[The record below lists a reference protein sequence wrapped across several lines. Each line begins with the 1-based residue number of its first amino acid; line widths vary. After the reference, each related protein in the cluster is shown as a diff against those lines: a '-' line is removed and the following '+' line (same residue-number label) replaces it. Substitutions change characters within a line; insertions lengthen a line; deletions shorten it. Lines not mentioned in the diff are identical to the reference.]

1 MIIDVMNGLEQL
13 THAQRE
19 RLAFLDFCL
28 NYFGSISRA
37 ALMDRFGTGLAAAT
51 RDFAAYKSFAP
62 DNLVLR
68 HNNKVYERTLSFKP
82 LFEHDPSAVLSC
94 LANGFGNGISQ
105 PSLSSSRCIVAPQ
118 LILPKIEIISAL
130 MRSIHV
136 EKPIQCTYV
145 SLSSGI
151 TKRELVPH
159 SLANDGR
166 RWHVRAYDRE
176 KTAFRDFSCSRFENI
191 AVIDDTPHE
200 QESRESDY
208 QWNRWVELEL
218 IPHPSLPLPRAIE
231 LDFGMENGLLLIK
244 TRAALAGYLL
254 SFWNVDCSERF
265 ELNSGRHSLALKNRL
280 TLYGVENLVIAPGYE
295 VSKTGV
301 HVC

>member
-1 MIIDVMNGLEQL
+1 MIIDVMNGLGQL

-105 PSLSSSRCIVAPQ
+105 PSLSSNRCIVAPQ

-130 MRSIHV
+130 MRSIHL

-176 KTAFRDFSCSRFENI
+176 KAEFRDFSCSRFESI

-200 QESRESDY
+200 QESRESDH

-218 IPHPSLPLPRAIE
+218 IPHPLLQFPRAIE
-231 LDFGMENGLLLIK
+231 LDYGMVNGLLSIK
-244 TRAALAGYLL
+244 VRAALVGYILN
-254 SFWNVDCSERF
+254 FWNVDCSDGF
-265 ELNSGRHSLALKNRL
+265 QLNSGRHSLALKNRL
-280 TLYGVENLVIAPGYE
+280 ALYGIENLVIAPGYE
-295 VSKTGV
+295 TSLTGV
-301 HVC
+301 KTC